1 MSAQRKSKKIHLTTA
16 QAMVKYLQVQYS
28 EMDGERRRLIVG
40 IFGIF
45 GHGNVTGLGQA
56 LEECGKELPY
66 FQGRNEQG
74 MVHVASGFAKA
85 SKRLSTFACTS
96 SIGPGATNMII
107 GAATATIN
115 RLPVLLIPSDYF
127 GTRHQGSVLQQL
139 EHPISADVSVNDCF
153 RPVSR
158 FFDRILRP
166 EHLLTALPNAMRVL
180 TDPVHTGTVTI
191 AFPQDVQS
199 HAYDYPAHFFEKRIW
214 RIERT
219 LPQPQRIA
227 EATQM
232 IKKAKRPMIIA
243 GGGVHYSDAS
253 GELQKFV
260 ETFGIPVAET
270 FGGKSCIRNATPML
284 LGGNGVEGTSASVE
298 IAAKADLVLCIGTR
312 MGDFATGSQTMF
324 HHPEVKFIGI
334 NPAGFDA
341 FKQGALPIIADARE
355 TLNALQKSCRSAGV
369 KPRSAYAKDIR
380 NAISK
385 WEKITAK
392 ESTRTFPKEA
402 MSQGHLIK
410 TLNDEAKNGDT
421 VVAAAGAPP
430 GDLLKLWD
438 ATGGRRCLLEFGN
451 SCMGWELPAGLGIR
465 MTQPKGEVYV
475 FIGDGTYL
483 MNPTDIVTAIQE
495 DLKITVVVSDNH
507 GFQIIR
513 RLQMWR
519 SGVSFGNEFRKRESK
534 KAGRLE
540 GDYLEIDIA
549 ENAKSM
555 GARGWHVSNEKD
567 LRQALRE
574 ARKEKC
580 SCVIVV
586 EIEKHRYAAGG
597 GAWWDAAPAEVSK
610 SAVTKKIRAEYES
623 DRKKWQRFHY

>member
-1 MSAQRKSKKIHLTTA
+1 MSAQRISKKIRLTAA

-28 EMDGERRRLIVG
+28 ELDGERRRLIAG
-40 IFGIF
+40 MFGIF

-96 SIGPGATNMII
+96 SIGPGATNMIT

-127 GTRHQGSVLQQL
+127 GTRYQGPVLQQL

-180 TDPVHTGTVTI
+180 TDPVNTGTVTI

-199 HAYDYPAHFFEKRIW
+199 HAYDYPQHFFEKRIW
-214 RIERT
+214 RIERA

-227 EATQM
+227 EATQL
-232 IKKAKRPMIIA
+232 IKKAKRPLIIA

-253 GELQKFV
+253 GELLKFV
-260 ETFGIPVAET
+260 DTFGIPVAET
-270 FGGKSCIRNATPML
+270 FGGKSCIRKSTPML
-284 LGGNGVEGTSASVE
+284 LGGHGVEGTSASVE
-298 IAAKADLVLCIGTR
+298 LAAKADLVLCIGTR
-312 MGDFATGSQTMF
+312 MADFATGSQTLF
-324 HHPEVKFIGI
+324 HNPDVKFIGI
-334 NPAGFDA
+334 NLAGFDA
-341 FKQGALPIIADARE
+341 FKQGALPITADARE
-355 TLNALQKSCRSAGV
+355 SLNALHKSCRSAGI
-369 KPRSAYAKDIR
+369 KPRSAYAKTISK
-380 NAISK
+380 AISK
-385 WEKITAK
+385 WEKLTAK
-392 ESTRTFPKEA
+392 ESTHTFPKEA

-421 VVAAAGAPP
+421 VVAAAGAAP

-519 SGVSFGNEFRKRESK
+519 SGISFGNEFRKRESK
-534 KAGRLE
+534 KTGRLA
-540 GDYLEIDIA
+540 GDYLKIDIA

-555 GARGWHVSNEKD
+555 GARGWHVRNEKE
-567 LRQALRE
+567 LKQALEE
-574 ARKEKC
+574 ARKEKR

-586 EIEKHRYAAGG
+586 ETEKHRYAAGG
-597 GAWWDAAPAEVSK
+597 GAWWDAATAEVSQ
-610 SAVTKKIRAEYES
+610 SPVTRKIRAEYETG
-623 DRKKWQRFHY
+623 RKKWQRFHY

>member
-1 MSAQRKSKKIHLTTA
+1 MSVQRNSKKIRLTTA
-16 QAMVKYLQVQYS
+16 QAMVRYLQVQYS
-28 EMDGERRRLIVG
+28 ERDGERHRLFAG

-56 LEECGKELPY
+56 LEECGAGLPY

-85 SKRLSTFACTS
+85 SKRLSTIACTS
-96 SIGPGATNMII
+96 SIGPGATNMIT

-127 GTRHQGSVLQQL
+127 GTRYQGSVLQQL
-139 EHPISADVSVNDCF
+139 DHPISADLSVNDCF

-180 TDPVHTGTVTI
+180 TDPANTGAVTL
-191 AFPQDVQS
+191 AFPQDIQS
-199 HAYDYPAHFFEKRIW
+199 HAYDFPAHLFEKRIW
-214 RIERT
+214 RIERA

-227 EATQM
+227 EATQLL
-232 IKKAKRPMIIA
+232 KKVKRPMIIA
-243 GGGVHYSDAS
+243 GGGVLYSDACS
-253 GELQKFV
+253 ELQKFA

-270 FGGKSCIRNATPML
+270 FGGKSCIRKATSML
-284 LGGNGVEGTSASVE
+284 LGGNGVEGTSASVD
-298 IAAKADLVLCIGTR
+298 IAAKADLILCIGTR

-334 NPAGFDA
+334 NLAGFDA
-341 FKQGALPIIADARE
+341 YKQGALPIIADAKE
-355 TLNALQKSCRSAGV
+355 SLNALHKSCRRAGIKSSAT
-369 KPRSAYAKDIR
+369 YAKEIGKAKD
-380 NAISK
+380 K
-385 WEKITAK
+385 WEKLTAK
-392 ESTRTFPKEA
+392 ESTRSFSREA
-402 MSQGHLIK
+402 MSQGHLIR

-451 SCMGWELPAGLGIR
+451 SCMGWEIPAGLGVR

-495 DLKITVVVSDNH
+495 GLKLTVVVSDNH
-507 GFQIIR
+507 GFQVIR

-519 SGVSFGNEFRKRESK
+519 SGISFGNEFRKRERK

-555 GARGWHVSNEKD
+555 GARGWNVRNEKE
-567 LRQALRE
+567 LKQALQD
-574 ARKEKC
+574 ARKEKRT
-580 SCVIVV
+580 CVIIV
-586 EIEKHRYAAGG
+586 ETEKHRYAAGA

-610 SAVTKKIRAEYES
+610 STVTRKIRAEYEA